1 MGWIVRVSVY
11 NDSDRGRGKYV
22 MMIVE
27 LSKRRVLLF
36 YEDGSTEE
44 DYTEKSDFE
53 ETKGWETFTS

>member
-1 MGWIVRVSVY
+1 MY

-44 DYTEKSDFE
+44 DYAEKSDFE